1 MHNENKTSVKIVEQ
15 RDKVKLSRAQKLF
28 NKLIKDI
35 EQQSAILREWQDVA
49 PVISQLIGEQFEP
62 AEKALNLKR
71 AELAQLF
78 DVLVR
83 TSKLTKV
90 EKKKL
95 SSFIS
100 DITESVIDQIEDA
113 ALRDTLK
120 TLYNDYSGGDYD
132 EEAADE
138 KESMK
143 EMMEMMLGVEI
154 EDDFDF
160 QNPEQMMQQMQKA
173 ITENLANEEDDIFA
187 SHTRAPK
194 KKSAKAIAKEEKL
207 AQEAKNVSL
216 SLREVYRKLASA
228 LHPDREPDSVE
239 RERKTQLMKRVNV
252 AYEKKDLLAL
262 LQLQLEIEQ
271 IDTHTLNNLSEER
284 VAHFNQILREQV
296 QELQQEI
303 EGRSFMFRMQ
313 MDVPPY
319 VPLQASMVL
328 EQLKLDIQ
336 FLQTDLAM
344 IENDITL
351 FADVKDVKE
360 VKQMLKTYR
369 IPKKQAIPKNPFD
382 EDDFYF

>member
-1 MHNENKTSVKIVEQ
+1 MHNKHKTSVKIVEQ
-15 RDKVKLSRAQKLF
+15 RDKAKLSRAQKLF

-71 AELAQLF
+71 AELAQFF

-100 DITESVIDQIEDA
+100 DITESVIDQIEDT
-113 ALRDTLK
+113 ALRDSLK
-120 TLYNDYSGGDYD
+120 ALYNDYSGGDYD

-160 QNPEQMMQQMQKA
+160 QNPEQMIQQMQKA
-173 ITENLANEEDDIFA
+173 ITGNLANEEDDIFA
-187 SHTRAPK
+187 SHTQAPK

-207 AQEAKNVSL
+207 AQEAKNVNL

-228 LHPDREPDSVE
+228 LHPDREPDSAE

-303 EGRSFMFRMQ
+303 EGRSFIFRMQ
-313 MDVPPY
+313 MDIPSY
-319 VPLQASMVL
+319 VPLQPSMVL
-328 EQLKLDIQ
+328 EQLKRDIQ
-336 FLQTDLAM
+336 NLQTDLAM
-344 IENDITL
+344 IANDIAL
-351 FADVKDVKE
+351 FADINE

-369 IPKKQAIPKNPFD
+369 IPKKQTIPKNPFD

>member
-1 MHNENKTSVKIVEQ
+1 MPNKHKTSVKIVEQ
-15 RDKVKLSRAQKLF
+15 RDKTKLSRAQKLF

-35 EQQSAILREWQDVA
+35 EQESANLREWQDMS
-49 PVISQLIGEQFEP
+49 PVVSQLMSEQFEP

-71 AELAQLF
+71 AELAQYF

-83 TSKLTKV
+83 TSKFTKI

-95 SSFIS
+95 GALIS
-100 DITESVIDQIEDA
+100 DITGNVIDQIEDE
-113 ALRDTLK
+113 ALRDVLK

-132 EEAADE
+132 DEVAEE

-154 EDDFDF
+154 EEDFDF
-160 QNPEQMMQQMQKA
+160 ENPEEMIQQMQKT
-173 ITENLANEEDDIFA
+173 IMEKRANEEEDVFA
-187 SHTRAPK
+187 SHAQAPE

-216 SLREVYRKLASA
+216 SLREVFRKLASA
-228 LHPDREPDSVE
+228 LHPDREPDSAE

-271 IDTHTLNNLSEER
+271 IDTHTLNNLSAER
-284 VAHFNQILREQV
+284 LAYFNQILREQL

-303 EGRSFMFRMQ
+303 EDRSFMFRMQ
-313 MDVPPY
+313 FEIPSY
-319 VPLQASMVL
+319 VPVQASMVL
-328 EQLKLDIQ
+328 NQLKHDIKS
-336 FLQTDLAM
+336 LQSEAAIITDEIA
-344 IENDITL
+344 L
-351 FADVKDVKE
+351 FADVKE

-369 IPKKQAIPKNPFD
+369 IPKKQAIPRDPFND
-382 EDDFYF
+382 EDDDFYF